1 MTKSDILLES
11 GTNEFEV
18 VEFYID
24 DKNSESGATSRT
36 FYGMNVAKVLE
47 IIRLPEL
54 TDMPDASH
62 PSVMGAFDLRSEIVP
77 LIDLSKWV
85 GKEFQNSGVLKV
97 IVTEF
102 NQIITS
108 FLVSGVTRIYRLSWD
123 QVKAP
128 NVQLS
133 ALTSN
138 SITGIVRLDGK
149 IVFLLDL
156 EKIVSKLNEQTAVYA
171 TTSNEVKRELEGK
184 NYKAL
189 IADDSAMVRNMVFNM
204 LTENNFDVVQFE
216 NGKEAWSYLET
227 LKQQIASGEVS
238 PSSMVDIAILDIE
251 MPQMDGH
258 HLTKKIKDD
267 PLLKKIPVLL
277 CSSIISESLY
287 HKGVAVGADAQI
299 SKSKIN
305 ELVERASQLIKKMTS
320 E

>member
-1 MTKSDILLES
+1 MSKSDILLES

-24 DKNSESGATSRT
+24 EKQPDTEKLNRT

-85 GKEFQNSGVLKV
+85 GKKLEKTGVMKV

-128 NVQLS
+128 NIQLS
-133 ALTSN
+133 SLTSN

-156 EKIVSKLNEQTAVYA
+156 EKIVAKLNEQTVIVE
-171 TTSNEVKRELEGK
+171 TTSAEVKKELESK
-184 NYKAL
+184 SYKAL
-189 IADDSAMVRNMVFNM
+189 IADDSTMVRNMVFNM
-204 LTENNFDVVQFE
+204 LTENNFNVVQFE
-216 NGKEAWSYLET
+216 NGKEAWNYLET
-227 LKQQIASGEVS
+227 LKTQINNGEA
-238 PSSMVDIAILDIE
+238 PASSMIDIAILDIE
-251 MPQMDGH
+251 MPLMDGH
-258 HLTKKIKDD
+258 HLTKKIKED
-267 PLLKKIPVLL
+267 PMLRRIPVLL
-277 CSSIISESLY
+277 CSSIITESLY
-287 HKGVAVGADAQI
+287 HKGVSVGADAQL
-299 SKSKIN
+299 SKAKIN
-305 ELVERASQLIKKMTS
+305 ELVQKSFQLIGKS
-320 E
+320 A

>member
-1 MTKSDILLES
+1 
-11 GTNEFEV
+11 
-18 VEFYID
+18 
-24 DKNSESGATSRT
+24 
-36 FYGMNVAKVLE
+36 
-47 IIRLPEL
+47 
-54 TDMPDASH
+54 
-62 PSVMGAFDLRSEIVP
+62 
-77 LIDLSKWV
+77 
-85 GKEFQNSGVLKV
+85 
-97 IVTEF
+97 
-102 NQIITS
+102 
-108 FLVSGVTRIYRLSWD
+108 
-123 QVKAP
+123 
-128 NVQLS
+128 LS

-216 NGKEAWSYLET
+216 NGKEAWNYLET
-227 LKQQIASGEVS
+227 LKQQIASGETS

-287 HKGVAVGADAQI
+287 HKGVSVGADAQI

-305 ELVERASQLIKKMTS
+305 ELVERASQLIKKMKA

>member
-85 GKEFQNSGVLKV
+85 GKELQNSGVLKV

-227 LKQQIASGEVS
+227 LKQQIASGEAA

-287 HKGVAVGADAQI
+287 HKGVSVGADAQI

-305 ELVERASQLIKKMTS
+305 ELVERASQLIKKMKS

>member
-24 DKNSESGATSRT
+24 DKNSESGTTSRT

-85 GKEFQNSGVLKV
+85 GKELQNSGVLKV

-108 FLVSGVTRIYRLSWD
+108 FLVSGVTRIYRLGWD

-128 NVQLS
+128 NIQLS

-138 SITGIVRLDGK
+138 SITGIVRLEGK

-156 EKIVSKLNEQTAVYA
+156 EKIVSKLNEQVAVYA
-171 TTSNEVKRELEGK
+171 TTSSEVKKDLEGK

-189 IADDSAMVRNMVFNM
+189 IADDSTMVRNMVFNM
-204 LTENNFDVVQFE
+204 LTENNFEVVQFE
-216 NGKEAWSYLET
+216 NGKEAWNYLET
-227 LKQQIASGEVS
+227 QKQQIANGEAA
-238 PSSMVDIAILDIE
+238 PSSLVDIAILDIE

-267 PLLKKIPVLL
+267 PVLRNIPVLL

-287 HKGVAVGADAQI
+287 HKGVSVGADAQI

-305 ELVERASQLIKKMTS
+305 ELVEKASQLIKKTS
-320 E
+320 TK